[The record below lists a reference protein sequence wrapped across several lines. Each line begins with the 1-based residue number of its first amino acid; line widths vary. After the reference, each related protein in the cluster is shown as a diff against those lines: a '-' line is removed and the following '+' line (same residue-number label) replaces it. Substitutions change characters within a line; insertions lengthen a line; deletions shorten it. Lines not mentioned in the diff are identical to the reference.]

1 LGRIFSLW
9 QKKKKKKSSVN
20 NTISFFGKKREKI
33 RHFLMKN
40 WHMLPYLDDE
50 FLEVART
57 SQDS

>member
-1 LGRIFSLW
+1 VGEGENFIKVGK
-9 QKKKKKKSSVN
+9 QKENS
-20 NTISFFGKKREKI
+20 